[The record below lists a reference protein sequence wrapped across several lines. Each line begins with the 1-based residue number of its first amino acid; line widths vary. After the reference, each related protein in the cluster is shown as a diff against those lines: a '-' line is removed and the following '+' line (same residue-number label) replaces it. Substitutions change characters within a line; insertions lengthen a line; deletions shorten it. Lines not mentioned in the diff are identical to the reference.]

1 MTLGYERIKIGVEE
15 NGTTK
20 LISNLVL
27 DDMEYDLVDQGG
39 ETFAR
44 EQGTE
49 AVIKLRANDPDKNFI
64 VIPA

>member
-44 EQGTE
+44 EQGIE
-49 AVIKLRANDPDKNFI
+49 AVTRLRAGDPDKNFV
-64 VIPA
+64 VIPD

>member
-39 ETFAR
+39 ETFTR

-49 AVIKLRANDPDKNFI
+49 AVIRLRAGDPSKTFV
-64 VIPA
+64 VIPD